1 MPRLVTAE
9 LRGWAFLRRA
19 LAAFVLVGCA
29 LFQSA
34 GAATQAQIKQ
44 IEPLIGEGHLTMDLD
59 VDLKLSPIV
68 LEAAERG
75 VPLYFT
81 LDVKITA
88 PRWWWWDKPI
98 VETSLTRRMS
108 YNTLTQQWRVA
119 TGDLFLPVASLEE
132 ALAVL
137 EKVRGWPVAPLD
149 RFEPHVRYDG
159 LVRIRLDTSHLARPL
174 QLDARNR
181 GAWSLTSP
189 WAPFDFSVRKG
200 EDTK

>member
-1 MPRLVTAE
+1 MTE
-9 LRGWAFLRRA
+9 CKGWTFLRGALLAFTLMSCAFAQSDA
-19 LAAFVLVGCA
+19 LAAD
-29 LFQSA
+29 
-34 GAATQAQIKQ
+34 AQIKQ

-59 VDLKLSPIV
+59 IGLKLSPIV

-81 LDVKITA
+81 LDVKIKA
-88 PRWWWWDKPI
+88 PRWWWLDKSI

-119 TGDLFLPVASLEE
+119 TGDLFLPVASLQD

-149 RFEPHVRYDG
+149 RFEPNIRYEG
-159 LVRIRLDTSHLARPL
+159 EVRIRLDTSHLARPL

-189 WAPFDFSVRKG
+189 WKPFDFSVRKA
-200 EDTK
+200 EVTK

>member
-1 MPRLVTAE
+1 MTERKGWTFMKGALLALTLMSCALVQTA
-9 LRGWAFLRRA
+9 A
-19 LAAFVLVGCA
+19 LAAD
-29 LFQSA
+29 
-34 GAATQAQIKQ
+34 AQIKK

-59 VDLKLSPIV
+59 VGLKLSPMV

-81 LDVKITA
+81 LDIKIKA
-88 PRWWWWDKPI
+88 PRWWWFDKSI

-119 TGDLFLPVASLEE
+119 TGDLFLPVASLQD

-137 EKVRGWPVAPLD
+137 EKIRGWPVAPLD
-149 RFEPHVRYDG
+149 RFEPNVRYEG
-159 LVRIRLDTSHLARPL
+159 EVRIRLDTSHLARPL

-189 WAPFDFSVRKG
+189 WRAFDFSVRKVG
-200 EDTK
+200 ATK

>member
-1 MPRLVTAE
+1 MAAE
-9 LRGWAFLRRA
+9 MRCLTVLRWACAMLT
-19 LAAFVLVGCA
+19 LVGCT
-29 LFQSA
+29 LFLPVAS
-34 GAATQAQIKQ
+34 GAEAQIKR

-59 VDLKLSPIV
+59 VNLKLSPIV
-68 LEAAERG
+68 IDAAERG

-81 LDVKITA
+81 LDVKITS
-88 PRWWWWDKPI
+88 PRWWWWDRPI

-119 TGDLFLPVASLEE
+119 TGDLFLPVASLQE
-132 ALAVL
+132 AVAVL

-149 RFEPHVRYDG
+149 RFGPNTQYDG

-189 WAPFDFSVRKG
+189 WTPFDFSVRKG
-200 EDTK
+200 EAAQ

>member
-1 MPRLVTAE
+1 MMTARKGRTF
-9 LRGWAFLRRA
+9 LRGALLALTLMSCALVQSAA
-19 LAAFVLVGCA
+19 LAAD
-29 LFQSA
+29 
-34 GAATQAQIKQ
+34 AQIKQ

-59 VDLKLSPIV
+59 VGLKLSPIV

-81 LDVKITA
+81 LDVKIKA
-88 PRWWWWDKPI
+88 PRWWWLDKSI

-119 TGDLFLPVASLEE
+119 TGDLFLPVGSLQD

-149 RFEPHVRYDG
+149 RFEPNIRYEG
-159 LVRIRLDTSHLARPL
+159 EVRIRLDTSHLARPL

-189 WAPFDFSVRKG
+189 WKPFDCSVRKAG
-200 EDTK
+200 ATK

>member
-1 MPRLVTAE
+1 MNAESTAWTL
-9 LRGWAFLRRA
+9 LR
-19 LAAFVLVGCA
+19 CA
-29 LFQSA
+29 LMACTLVMGAFA
-34 GAATQAQIKQ
+34 HGVGAAAEAQIKQ

-59 VDLKLSPIV
+59 VNLTLSPIV
-68 LEAAERG
+68 LDAAERG

-81 LDVKITA
+81 LDMKITA

-119 TGDLFLPVASLEE
+119 TGDLFLPVASLQE

-149 RFEPHVRYDG
+149 RFEPNVRYDG
-159 LVRIRLDTSHLARPL
+159 AVRIRLDTSHMARPL

-189 WAPFDFSVRKG
+189 WKPFDFSVRKA
-200 EDTK
+200 EAAK

>member
-1 MPRLVTAE
+1 MLT
-9 LRGWAFLRRA
+9 
-19 LAAFVLVGCA
+19 LVGCT
-29 LFQSA
+29 LVFQVASA
-34 GAATQAQIKQ
+34 AEAQIKR

-59 VDLKLSPIV
+59 VNLKLSPIV
-68 LEAAERG
+68 IDAAERG

-81 LDVKITA
+81 LDVKITS
-88 PRWWWWDKPI
+88 PRWWWWDRPI

-119 TGDLFLPVASLEE
+119 TGDLFLPVTSLQE
-132 ALAVL
+132 AVAVL

-149 RFEPHVRYDG
+149 RFNPNTQYEG

-189 WAPFDFSVRKG
+189 WTSFDFSVRKG
-200 EDTK
+200 EAP

>member
-1 MPRLVTAE
+1 MIMTARQGWTL
-9 LRGWAFLRRA
+9 LRGVLLALTLMSVALVQSAA
-19 LAAFVLVGCA
+19 LAAD
-29 LFQSA
+29 
-34 GAATQAQIKQ
+34 AQIKK
-44 IEPLIGEGHLTMDLD
+44 IEPLIGEGHLTMALD
-59 VDLKLSPIV
+59 VGLKLSPIV

-81 LDVKITA
+81 LDVKIKA
-88 PRWWWWDKPI
+88 PRWWWLDKSI

-119 TGDLFLPVASLEE
+119 TGDLFLPVASLQD

-149 RFEPHVRYDG
+149 RFEPNVRYEG
-159 LVRIRLDTSHLARPL
+159 EVRIRLDTSHLARPL

-189 WAPFDFSVRKG
+189 WKPFDFSVRKVG
-200 EDTK
+200 ATK

>member
-1 MPRLVTAE
+1 MTAE
-9 LRGWAFLRRA
+9 LRGWTLLVRA
-19 LAAFVLVGCA
+19 LTAFVLVGCVF
-29 LFQSA
+29 LQSA
-34 GAATQAQIKQ
+34 GAATEAQIKR

-59 VDLKLSPIV
+59 ISLKLSPIV
-68 LEAAERG
+68 IEAAERG
-75 VPLYFT
+75 VPIYFT

-119 TGDLFLPVASLEE
+119 SGDLFLPVASLEE

-149 RFEPHVRYDG
+149 RFEPNVRYDG

-189 WAPFDFSVRKG
+189 WTPFDFSVRKG
-200 EDTK
+200 ESTK

>member
-1 MPRLVTAE
+1 MTERK
-9 LRGWAFLRRA
+9 GWAFLRGALLALTLMSCALVQSAA
-19 LAAFVLVGCA
+19 LAAD
-29 LFQSA
+29 
-34 GAATQAQIKQ
+34 AQIKK

-59 VDLKLSPIV
+59 VGLKLSPIV

-81 LDVKITA
+81 LDVKIKA
-88 PRWWWWDKPI
+88 PRWWWLDKSI

-119 TGDLFLPVASLEE
+119 TGDLFLPVASLQD

-149 RFEPHVRYDG
+149 RFEPNIRYEG
-159 LVRIRLDTSHLARPL
+159 EVRIRLDTSHLARPL

-189 WAPFDFSVRKG
+189 WKPFDFSVRKVG
-200 EDTK
+200 AMK

>member
-1 MPRLVTAE
+1 MMTARKGRTFLTGALLTLTLMSCALVQSA
-9 LRGWAFLRRA
+9 A
-19 LAAFVLVGCA
+19 LAAD
-29 LFQSA
+29 
-34 GAATQAQIKQ
+34 AQIKQ

-59 VDLKLSPIV
+59 VGLKLSPIV

-81 LDVKITA
+81 LDVKIKA
-88 PRWWWWDKPI
+88 PRWWWLDKSI

-119 TGDLFLPVASLEE
+119 TGDLFLPVGSLQD

-149 RFEPHVRYDG
+149 RFEPNVRYEG
-159 LVRIRLDTSHLARPL
+159 EVRIRLDTSHLARPL

-189 WAPFDFSVRKG
+189 WKPFDFSVRKVG
-200 EDTK
+200 ATK

>member
-1 MPRLVTAE
+1 MTERKGWAL
-9 LRGWAFLRRA
+9 LRGALFALTLMSCALVQSAA
-19 LAAFVLVGCA
+19 LAAD
-29 LFQSA
+29 
-34 GAATQAQIKQ
+34 AQIKQ

-59 VDLKLSPIV
+59 VGLKLSPIV

-81 LDVKITA
+81 LDVKIKA
-88 PRWWWWDKPI
+88 PRWWWFDKSI

-119 TGDLFLPVASLEE
+119 TGDLFLPVASLQD

-149 RFEPHVRYDG
+149 RFEPNVRYEG
-159 LVRIRLDTSHLARPL
+159 EVRIRLDTSHLARPL

-181 GAWSLTSP
+181 GTWSLTSP
-189 WAPFDFSVRKG
+189 WKPFDFSVRKSG
-200 EDTK
+200 AMK

>member
-1 MPRLVTAE
+1 MTERKGWTFMRGALLALTLMSCALVQTA
-9 LRGWAFLRRA
+9 A
-19 LAAFVLVGCA
+19 LAAD
-29 LFQSA
+29 
-34 GAATQAQIKQ
+34 AQIKK

-59 VDLKLSPIV
+59 VGLKLSPMV

-81 LDVKITA
+81 LDIKIKA
-88 PRWWWWDKPI
+88 PRWWWFDKSI

-119 TGDLFLPVASLEE
+119 TGDLFLPVASLQD

-137 EKVRGWPVAPLD
+137 EKIRGWPVAPLD
-149 RFEPHVRYDG
+149 RFEPNVRYEG
-159 LVRIRLDTSHLARPL
+159 EVRIRLDTSHLARPL

-189 WAPFDFSVRKG
+189 WRAFDFSVRKVG
-200 EDTK
+200 ATK

>member
-1 MPRLVTAE
+1 MTAE
-9 LRGWAFLRRA
+9 MRRLTFLRWAFAMLA
-19 LAAFVLVGCA
+19 LMGCTLVFHVASAAE
-29 LFQSA
+29 
-34 GAATQAQIKQ
+34 AQIKR

-59 VDLKLSPIV
+59 VNLKLSSIV
-68 LEAAERG
+68 IDAAERG

-81 LDVKITA
+81 LDIKITS
-88 PRWWWWDKPI
+88 PRWWWWDRQI

-119 TGDLFLPVASLEE
+119 TGDLFLPVGSLQEGI
-132 ALAVL
+132 AVL

-149 RFEPHVRYDG
+149 RFEPNTQYDG

-181 GAWSLTSP
+181 GAWSLTSA
-189 WAPFDFSVRKG
+189 WTPFDFSVRKG
-200 EDTK
+200 EAAQ

>member
-1 MPRLVTAE
+1 MIMTARQGWTL
-9 LRGWAFLRRA
+9 LRGVLLALTLMSGALVQSAA
-19 LAAFVLVGCA
+19 LAAD
-29 LFQSA
+29 
-34 GAATQAQIKQ
+34 AQIKK

-59 VDLKLSPIV
+59 VGLKLSPIV

-81 LDVKITA
+81 LDVKIKA
-88 PRWWWWDKPI
+88 PRWWWLDKSI

-119 TGDLFLPVASLEE
+119 TGDLFLPVASLQD

-149 RFEPHVRYDG
+149 RFEPNVRYEG
-159 LVRIRLDTSHLARPL
+159 EVRIRLDTSHLARPL

-189 WAPFDFSVRKG
+189 WKPFDFSVRKVG
-200 EDTK
+200 ATK

>member
-1 MPRLVTAE
+1 VLKIMTERK
-9 LRGWAFLRRA
+9 GWAFLRGALLALTLMSCALVQSAA
-19 LAAFVLVGCA
+19 LAAD
-29 LFQSA
+29 
-34 GAATQAQIKQ
+34 AQIKK

-59 VDLKLSPIV
+59 VGLKLSPIV

-81 LDVKITA
+81 LDVKIKA
-88 PRWWWWDKPI
+88 PRWWWLDKSI

-119 TGDLFLPVASLEE
+119 TGDLFLPVASLQD
-132 ALAVL
+132 ALAAL

-149 RFEPHVRYDG
+149 RFEPNVRYEG
-159 LVRIRLDTSHLARPL
+159 EVRIRLDTSHLARPL

-189 WAPFDFSVRKG
+189 WKPFDFSVRKVG
-200 EDTK
+200 ATK

>member
-1 MPRLVTAE
+1 MIMTARQGWTF
-9 LRGWAFLRRA
+9 LRGALLALTLMSCALVQSAA
-19 LAAFVLVGCA
+19 LAAE
-29 LFQSA
+29 
-34 GAATQAQIKQ
+34 AQVKK

-59 VDLKLSPIV
+59 VGLKLSPIV

-81 LDVKITA
+81 LDVKIKA
-88 PRWWWWDKPI
+88 PRWWWLDKSI

-119 TGDLFLPVASLEE
+119 TGDLFLPVASLQD

-149 RFEPHVRYDG
+149 RFEPNVRYEG
-159 LVRIRLDTSHLARPL
+159 EVRIRLDTSHLARPL

-189 WAPFDFSVRKG
+189 WKPFDFSVRKVG
-200 EDTK
+200 ATK

>member
-1 MPRLVTAE
+1 MTERKGWTF
-9 LRGWAFLRRA
+9 LRGALLALTLMSCALVQTAA
-19 LAAFVLVGCA
+19 LAAD
-29 LFQSA
+29 
-34 GAATQAQIKQ
+34 AQIKK

-59 VDLKLSPIV
+59 VGLKLSPMV

-81 LDVKITA
+81 LDIKIKA
-88 PRWWWWDKPI
+88 PRWWWFDKSI

-119 TGDLFLPVASLEE
+119 TGDLFLPVASLQD

-149 RFEPHVRYDG
+149 RFEPNVRYEG
-159 LVRIRLDTSHLARPL
+159 EVRIRLDTSHLARPL

-189 WAPFDFSVRKG
+189 WRAFDFSVRKVG
-200 EDTK
+200 ATK

>member
-1 MPRLVTAE
+1 MAAAMRCLT
-9 LRGWAFLRRA
+9 FLRCARA
-19 LAAFVLVGCA
+19 LLALMGCTLVLQVASAAE
-29 LFQSA
+29 
-34 GAATQAQIKQ
+34 AQIKR

-59 VDLKLSPIV
+59 VNLKLSPIV
-68 LEAAERG
+68 IDAAERG

-81 LDVKITA
+81 LDIKITS
-88 PRWWWWDKPI
+88 PRWWWWDRQI

-119 TGDLFLPVASLEE
+119 TGDLFLPVGSLQEGM
-132 ALAVL
+132 AVL

-149 RFEPHVRYDG
+149 RFEPNIQYEG
-159 LVRIRLDTSHLARPL
+159 AVRIRLDTSHLARPL

-189 WAPFDFSVRKG
+189 WKPFDFSVRKG
-200 EDTK
+200 EATQ

>member
-1 MPRLVTAE
+1 MTAE
-9 LRGWAFLRRA
+9 MRCLTVLRWAFAMLA
-19 LAAFVLVGCA
+19 LMGCA
-29 LFQSA
+29 LVFQVA
-34 GAATQAQIKQ
+34 FAAEAKIKR
-44 IEPLIGEGHLTMDLD
+44 IEPLISEGHLTMDLD
-59 VDLKLSPIV
+59 VNLKLSPIV
-68 LEAAERG
+68 IDAAERG

-81 LDVKITA
+81 LDIKITS
-88 PRWWWWDKPI
+88 PRWWWWDRPI

-119 TGDLFLPVASLEE
+119 TGDLFLPVASLQE
-132 ALAVL
+132 AVAVL

-149 RFEPHVRYDG
+149 RFGSNTKYDG

-189 WAPFDFSVRKG
+189 WTPFDFSVRKG
-200 EDTK
+200 EAAQ

>member
-1 MPRLVTAE
+1 MNAEPTARSL
-9 LRGWAFLRRA
+9 LR
-19 LAAFVLVGCA
+19 CA
-29 LFQSA
+29 LMACALVMGTFAHSV
-34 GAATQAQIKQ
+34 GTAAEAQIKQ

-59 VDLKLSPIV
+59 VNLKLSPIV
-68 LEAAERG
+68 LDAAERG

-81 LDVKITA
+81 FDVKITA

-119 TGDLFLPVASLEE
+119 TGDLFLPVASLQE
-132 ALAVL
+132 ALTVL

-149 RFEPHVRYDG
+149 RFEPNVRYDG
-159 LVRIRLDTSHLARPL
+159 AVRIRLDTSHLARPL

-189 WAPFDFSVRKG
+189 WKSFDFSVRKA
-200 EDTK
+200 EATK